1 MNDDLKHLIKDKYEG
16 NASLVTANDEQ
27 RLASGEPL
35 AYVIGWIP
43 FLGLKIF
50 LDSHPLIPRSE
61 TEWWTEKLIE
71 HLHIKYKDQAFSF
84 LDLCAGS
91 GAVGLA
97 VLKHCP
103 NARVSFAE
111 IVSEHSELIKKNIDA
126 NALDTS
132 RADIHTGDLFI
143 PLAGT
148 TYDIIATNP
157 PYIPEDRVLEKS
169 VAEFEPAGALFA
181 GADGLSIIRRI
192 AKEVKAYIHNGSEL
206 WLETDTDSVT
216 RSGEL
221 LAQGGALLT
230 LIQNDVYDR
239 PRLVIAYY

>member
-1 MNDDLKHLIKDKYEG
+1 MTDLEYIVRDKYG
-16 NASLVTANDEQ
+16 GDASQITTEDER
-27 RLASGEPL
+27 RLASGEPV
-35 AYVIGWIP
+35 AYIIGWVP
-43 FLGLKIF
+43 FLGLEVF
-50 LDSHPLIPRSE
+50 LDSGPLIPRSE

-71 HLHIKYKDQAFSF
+71 HLKTKYTDQAFTF

-91 GAVGLA
+91 GAIGLA
-97 VLKHCP
+97 ILKHCP
-103 NARVSFAE
+103 NAQVSFAE
-111 IVSEHSELIKKNIDA
+111 LVPEHTKLIRQNIER

-132 RADIHTGDLFI
+132 RAHIYVGDLFT
-143 PLAGT
+143 PLDT
-148 TYDIIATNP
+148 MTFDVVATNP

-169 VAEFEPAGALFA
+169 VTEFEPANALF
-181 GADGLSIIRRI
+181 GGVGGLSHIRRI
-192 AKEVKAYIHNGSEL
+192 AQVSKKYVNPGGEL
-206 WLETDTDSVT
+206 WLETDSDSVT